1 VSFVE
6 FDPRLKTGHV
16 FILPDK
22 VPMAEKLGAQSTVLS
37 PPPDGAVIII

>member
-1 VSFVE
+1 MAFVE
-6 FDPRLKTGHV
+6 FDPRLKMGRV

-22 VPMAEKLGAQSTVLS
+22 VPMAERLEALEDCTF